1 MPTNRDEIKAICA
14 MPMTGTAK
22 LVAIAI
28 VTFKTLD
35 TNELAAIT
43 GESARTVQKARATYL
58 ELKDEQ
64 GETRESSEPE
74 FAKDAKDANYN
85 SPLAPASH
93 ARIVTPSGFL
103 SHEDKNPPTPPSGGS
118 PQPDANELARKAYEQ
133 GIAIKGGTVAK
144 SARAKQRTKGELD
157 GSDGVLF
164 DDGKLTL
171 LNGTAAAMA
180 AEFPG
185 INLEAVANKAAPD
198 IAKLGYPSR
207 ADALAVFRKHA
218 QWDRERQARPAP
230 AKPVSAAESRLE
242 RGKSFLAKLSPKPE
256 AVQ

>member
-58 ELKDEQ
+58 EMKDEQ
-64 GETRESSEPE
+64 GETRESGEPE

-93 ARIVTPSGFL
+93 ARIETPTGLL
-103 SHEDKNPPTPPSGGS
+103 SHEDNNPPTPLSGGS
-118 PQPDANELARKAYEQ
+118 PQNADELARKAYEA
-133 GIAIKGGTVAK
+133 GLRTKGGATAK
-144 SARAKQRTKGELD
+144 SGRAVQRTKGELD
-157 GSDGVLF
+157 GSQGVLF

-185 INLEAVANKAAPD
+185 VNLEAVANKAAPD

-218 QWDRERQARPAP
+218 QWARERQAAAP
-230 AKPVSAAESRLE
+230 AGKPRSAAEGTIA
-242 RGKSFLAKLSPKPE
+242 RGKDFIALLGPSQE
-256 AVQ
+256 AVA

>member
-1 MPTNRDEIKAICA
+1 MTEISDKIKAIGA
-14 MPMTGTAK
+14 LDLTAGEK
-22 LVAIAI
+22 LIAI
-28 VTFKTLD
+28 TMALCKTSDTVTLC
-35 TNELAAIT
+35 ELT
-43 GESARTVQKARATYL
+43 GENRRAVQRARTAYLDLCDKSDSRDKSDTSVAT
-58 ELKDEQ
+58 
-64 GETRESSEPE
+64 
-74 FAKDAKDANYN
+74 DATDATPV

-93 ARIVTPSGFL
+93 ARIETPSGLL
-103 SHEDKNPPTPPSGGS
+103 SQEDKIPPNPPSGGS
-118 PQPDANELARKAYEQ
+118 PQNADELARKAYEA
-133 GIAIKGGTVAK
+133 GLRTKGGATAK
-144 SARAKQRTKGELD
+144 SGRAVQRTKGELD
-157 GSDGVLF
+157 GSQGVLF

-242 RGKSFLAKLSPKPE
+242 RGRSFLAKLSPKPE

>member
-1 MPTNRDEIKAICA
+1 MPTNREEIKAICA

-64 GETRESSEPE
+64 GETRESGEPA

-93 ARIVTPSGFL
+93 ARIETPSGLL
-103 SHEDKNPPTPPSGGS
+103 SHEDKLPPNPPSGGS
-118 PQPDANELARKAYEQ
+118 PQNADELARKAYEA
-133 GIAIKGGTVAK
+133 GLRTKGGSTAK
-144 SARAKQRTKGELD
+144 SGRAIQRTKGELD
-157 GSDGVLF
+157 GSQGVLF

-256 AVQ
+256 SVQ